1 MRTYTQLT
9 REERYQIYVLKQ
21 AGHQQNEIAK
31 MLDRHKSTISRELR
45 RNRGLRGYRPK
56 QACLSRPRG
65 RQAHRLALARR
76 KAKVRPCFGS
86 PIWRQIKVLIRQDWS
101 PEQISGCLSRHHA
114 SKLVT
119 SGFTSTSW
127 RTNMREVTCIVIY
140 AAKRNGVNAPAATNV
155 AASCRTE

>member
-56 QACLSRPRG
+56 QA
-65 RQAHRLALARR
+65 HRLALARR
-76 KAKVRPCFGS
+76 SAKVRPRFGS

-101 PEQISGCLSRHHA
+101 PEQIAGRLKIEQRVSGQ
-114 SKLVT
+114 
-119 SGFTSTSW
+119 
-127 RTNMREVTCIVIY
+127 
-140 AAKRNGVNAPAATNV
+140 P
-155 AASCRTE
+155 